1 VAITGLPAYCLPIE
15 QSFRCPQCA
24 RRYLIFCGDGSQF
37 DDALCEA
44 AEDHARVLNAYFVDA
59 RVIRILNCL
68 DCSFVFDLMGDEAT
82 EIAQ

>member
-1 VAITGLPAYCLPIE
+1 MAITGLPRYKPPIE
-15 QSFRCPQCA
+15 QSLRCPQCE

-44 AEDHARVLNAYFVDA
+44 AKDHARVLNAYFVDA

-68 DCSFVFDLMGDEAT
+68 DCGYQFDLMPDEAT
-82 EIAQ
+82 EVVQ